1 MAANQPVLKI
11 KKGDT
16 VKIRLGADKG
26 KTGKVL
32 SVLPKRQAVVV
43 EGIGVR
49 KRHIRPNQ
57 LNPRGGTKDI
67 HIPTPV
73 SKVALVVGDKGAISR
88 IGYSTNKAGEKVRV
102 AKQLKNKEIK

>member
-1 MAANQPVLKI
+1 MAANQPVMKI

-16 VKIRLGADKG
+16 VSIRLGADKG

-32 SVLPKRQAVVV
+32 AVHPKQQAVTI

-49 KRHIRPNQ
+49 KRHIRPSQ
-57 LNPRGGTKDI
+57 ANPRGGTKDI

-73 SKVALVVGDKGAISR
+73 SKVALVADDKGTTSR
-88 IGYSTNKAGEKVRV
+88 VGYILGKDGKKVRV